1 MPQRAARPRDVNAAS
16 RWSANWVSLWKM
28 LMRLVPTAGPAR
40 LDNKR
45 HRHFAV
51 RCLRLE
57 LCSPGASGL
66 DVGLIIDT
74 AQAEARRDSIAGAEP
89 LRRAQLSVAKDR
101 PQLRIEP

>member
-1 MPQRAARPRDVNAAS
+1 M
-16 RWSANWVSLWKM
+16 SANWVSLWKM

-45 HRHFAV
+45 HRQFAV

-74 AQAEARRDSIAGAEP
+74 AQAEARRDSVARCQPLWCTQLAVAEN
-89 LRRAQLSVAKDR
+89 R
-101 PQLRIEP
+101 PQLGIDP